1 MPVRLVAGL
10 LIFLLAACS
19 DSEVGPKRIPVLAY
33 DVCLVDLPVRS
44 LTVTYG
50 DDSATGSVIYSDY
63 GSKQVSIDFY
73 IGNHPDTRSFIEQ
86 GLIRTGNPDVVSAA
100 KQRYADGSYVVELKL
115 KESTFHQDTV
125 ALRSIEKPSDE
136 QELIAFAER
145 IRRCR
150 IR

>member
-1 MPVRLVAGL
+1 MAGL

-19 DSEVGPKRIPVLAY
+19 DSEVGSKRIPVLAY

-44 LTVTYG
+44 LAATYG
-50 DDSATGSVIYSDY
+50 DDSATGSVMYSDN

-73 IGNHPDTRSFIEQ
+73 IGNHPDTHSFIEQ
-86 GLIRTGNPDVVSAA
+86 SLVHTGSPDVVSAA
-100 KQRYADGSYVVELKL
+100 KQRYADGSYVAELKL